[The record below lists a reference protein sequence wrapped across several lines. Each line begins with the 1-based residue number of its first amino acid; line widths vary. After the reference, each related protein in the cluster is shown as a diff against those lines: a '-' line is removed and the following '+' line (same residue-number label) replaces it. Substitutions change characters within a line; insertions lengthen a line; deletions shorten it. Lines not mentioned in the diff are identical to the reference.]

1 MAMDAYP
8 YKGFR
13 FKIEIGGTV
22 VAGFNEVSS
31 FDATIDVVEY
41 REGDASD
48 ITPRKQPGLI
58 KYNNVSFKRGIIDAI
73 EFYEWLDNVH
83 QAKIER
89 KDISIHLLK
98 DDGEAVAT
106 TWNLLKA
113 WPCKYQGPDLKGN
126 ASEVAIE
133 TIEFAHE
140 GLVRAKS

>member
-73 EFYEWLDNVH
+73 EFYTWLDNVH

-89 KDISIHLLK
+89 KDISIHLSLIHISPR
-98 DDGEAVAT
+98 
-106 TWNLLKA
+106 L
-113 WPCKYQGPDLKGN
+113 WP
-126 ASEVAIE
+126 
-133 TIEFAHE
+133 
-140 GLVRAKS
+140 